1 MIYIEAKSQCKPFKT
16 ASGFGSEQMKQK
28 KLTLQAC
35 HLQQSGNL
43 VELVDEK
50 LRSEINR
57 KETENMVKIALLC
70 TNASPSVR
78 PAMSEV
84 VKMLEGR
91 MEIPDLIPEPSSYNE
106 DLRFKA
112 MRDMRKQQQSQS
124 LSESQ
129 TQNSTMQTF
138 ESSCTSGNEFYD
150 INPQPRSS

>member
-1 MIYIEAKSQCKPFKT
+1 ME
-16 ASGFGSEQMKQK
+16 QK
-28 KLTLQAC
+28 KTHTLQAC

-43 VELVDEK
+43 MELVDEK
-50 LRSEINR
+50 LKPEIDR
-57 KETENMVKIALLC
+57 KEAENMVKIALLC

-78 PAMSEV
+78 PVMSEV
-84 VKMLEGR
+84 VNMLEGR
-91 MEIPDLIPEPSSYNE
+91 MAIPDLIPEPSSYNE

-138 ESSCTSGNEFYD
+138 ESSTTSGNEFYD
-150 INPQPRSS
+150 INPEPRSSTT